1 MCSYYAF
8 ATRVGA
14 LNTEKGS
21 SGNFLNVEIVV
32 VVMSWNFAAKQ
43 MKYLNRHLTNK
54 NHPRGFFT

>member
-1 MCSYYAF
+1 LTIIPLLLMCSYYAF

-32 VVMSWNFAAKQ
+32 VVMS
-43 MKYLNRHLTNK
+43 
-54 NHPRGFFT
+54 